1 MTSAKQSVCMFEL
14 AWPHVY
20 TEPESTERAVMP
32 MNQSLES
39 TASLLHR
46 VANNDDAA
54 REHLCR
60 QFMPILT
67 RWAHGRL
74 PYYARDLCETQDLVQ
89 LALMRAL
96 DQVEEFE
103 ALREGAFL
111 AYLRKIMLNN
121 IRMEIRRV
129 TRRNRHGFADP
140 EHEPQDPEASIVS
153 KVIGLDV
160 LERYEEGLMTLT
172 DKAREAVIL
181 RVEFGYSFAEI
192 ALATDTPSANSARML
207 VSRSLVQLAEA
218 MQ

>member
-1 MTSAKQSVCMFEL
+1 
-14 AWPHVY
+14 
-20 TEPESTERAVMP
+20 

-46 VANNDDAA
+46 VANDDAA
-54 REHLCR
+54 AREQLCR
-60 QFMPILT
+60 QFIPILT

-74 PYYARDLCETQDLVQ
+74 PDYARDLSETQDLVQ
-89 LALMRAL
+89 VALIRAL
-96 DQVEEFE
+96 DQIGEFD

-129 TRRNRHGFADP
+129 TRRNKHGFADS
-140 EHEPQDPEASIVS
+140 EHELQDPEASIVS

-160 LERYEEGLMTLT
+160 LERYEAGLMTLT

-192 ALATDTPSANSARML
+192 ALATDTPSANSARMM